1 MEEQHT
7 SSPRYQ
13 VDQSKWYG
21 KPPQG
26 RCAPRLA
33 CRSWSSVLVLLVA
46 PLLTGC
52 AQLQGSKNFYAAHEI
67 PGSLVAQPTSNAQQL
82 DLTKLAVS
90 GGAANEIIGV
100 GDVLDVSVSAGP
112 NHRDQWSLRV
122 DNQGAVNLPYGIG
135 PVPVGG
141 QAPEEAEAVITQ
153 TGMQRGVYRAPSV
166 SVAIKKKRTVTVTVL
181 GAVNSPGP
189 KTLSPNRTDLL
200 SVLVAAGGLA
210 PNAGTSVEIQNVVD
224 ISKAQQEAI
233 ARGGNPGTIIPTG
246 YSLTGGSPKSV
257 QVDLV
262 SAVTKGSN
270 GYFVGDGGVVMVE
283 TRDPKAVTVSGL
295 VRKPGAIEFP
305 MGKDFFLLD
314 ALTSAGWVS
323 SQVADKVY
331 VIRQSAVQGGEPSVI
346 QCSIARAK
354 HDPTHNI
361 RLAAGDTVSV
371 EHSPA
376 TVVLEALGLIRL
388 GFNLNP
394 FF

>member
-1 MEEQHT
+1 M
-7 SSPRYQ
+7 
-13 VDQSKWYG
+13 
-21 KPPQG
+21 
-26 RCAPRLA
+26 
-33 CRSWSSVLVLLVA
+33 LLVA